1 MPRALVC
8 TVQVTGAGS
17 ADVPHQAQATGRLA
31 AVSLSASSATRPV
44 SCVRHDGARTLPT
57 SRANGTI
64 SDMGRTD
71 THDLA
76 RRLAALP
83 AFSTCRMRDLED
95 LAAHARHSSVPAGW
109 PLIHEDTPGDACYV
123 LLEGSATV
131 AIAGTPVASV
141 EAGAIVGEMALA
153 QGRLRNAT
161 VTSATP
167 LDLVRIDA
175 TEFAKLLDR
184 RPALREALLARVNA
198 VAATT

>member
-1 MPRALVC
+1 
-8 TVQVTGAGS
+8 
-17 ADVPHQAQATGRLA
+17 
-31 AVSLSASSATRPV
+31 
-44 SCVRHDGARTLPT
+44 
-57 SRANGTI
+57 
-64 SDMGRTD
+64 MGRTD

-167 LDLVRIDA
+167 LDLVHIDA
-175 TEFAKLLDR
+175 NEFAKLLDR